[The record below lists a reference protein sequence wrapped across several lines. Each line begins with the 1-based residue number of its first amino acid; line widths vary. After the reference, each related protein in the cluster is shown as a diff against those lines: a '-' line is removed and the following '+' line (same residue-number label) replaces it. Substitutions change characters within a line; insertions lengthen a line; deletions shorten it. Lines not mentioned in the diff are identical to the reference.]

1 MDPSRPARRRRTPA
15 EAKRAAARNVLGQG
29 TFQEMCEAVN
39 ALALAAAGVSISA
52 PRRHDHKGGKKR
64 GARGNGSQQRGG
76 PACDQRWTSF

>member
-1 MDPSRPARRRRTPA
+1 M
-15 EAKRAAARNVLGQG
+15 NVLSQG
-29 TFQEMCEAVN
+29 TFKEMCASLCRQAAVVN